1 MFWYNFRKYLEL
13 SQKYEVVIKEKML
26 VKLERDRL
34 LIKAETLGKQLQQV
48 NRYMQ
53 IEEKFT
59 GGQGPSTDAQG
70 GEKEKDSKREL
81 SKKPGAKLTPIAKQE
96 RVNPHA

>member
-1 MFWYNFRKYLEL
+1 
-13 SQKYEVVIKEKML
+13 
-26 VKLERDRL
+26 
-34 LIKAETLGKQLQQV
+34 
-48 NRYMQ
+48 MQ

-96 RVNPHA
+96 RVNPHAQQQYEPYTYKNYSLNKTFKGKFLYKRPPDGHPFDRAAPA